1 MNILDGHGSTRENR
15 LDVSAGG
22 LLIGPGTEMSDEIR
36 AASVIGIGILN
47 AEAVRLIS
55 KDQLD
60 ALVKLATEARLR
72 LALSPGE
79 YAVPVV
85 AVAAMGWDFWDKIN
99 QAGNA
104 LRFGDADDPEALR
117 EEIREHFAAG
127 LRDLITVLQEKA
139 EVAASII
146 TEFQP

>member
-1 MNILDGHGSTRENR
+1 MIIDGHNTSNENR

-22 LLIGPGTEMSDEIR
+22 LLVGPGTEMSDEIK
-36 AASVIGIGILN
+36 AASQIGTGILN
-47 AEAVRLIS
+47 AEAVRLIG
-55 KDQLD
+55 KDQID

-72 LALSPGE
+72 LALSAGE

-85 AVAAMGWDFWDKIN
+85 AVAAMGWEFFDRIN

-104 LRFGDADDPEALR
+104 LRFGDADDPEALC

-127 LRDLITVLQEKA
+127 LRDLTTVLQEKA

-146 TEFQP
+146 KEFQP